1 MDLKELRAMTAEELR
16 QKADELREDL
26 ARLTMKR
33 YARRLEKP
41 SELRRTKKELARV
54 LTLAREKELEARRG
68 A

>member
-1 MDLKELRAMTAEELR
+1 MDLKELRAMTLDELR

-41 SELRRTKKELARV
+41 SELGRTKKELARV